1 MIESGSLSFFFF
13 FLPISVVYSISGKEI
28 HFDVVLAK
36 WQLPLGEAIHI
47 YKYQS
52 SGISHQITPL
62 RVEKQNNELQQ
73 EEADTSLC
81 MENAQPARHCSQ
93 LPYVKRQISSSQYGN
108 PDTQGTKHGLS
119 MNFSWIHTYA

>member
-1 MIESGSLSFFFF
+1 MIESGSLSFF

-28 HFDVVLAK
+28 HFDVILAK

-62 RVEKQNNELQQ
+62 RVEERNNELQQ
-73 EEADTSLC
+73 EEAGTSLC
-81 MENAQPARHCSQ
+81 MENECSAGQALFPAPLCQ
-93 LPYVKRQISSSQYGN
+93 QQISSPQDVN
-108 PDTQGTKHGLS
+108 PNTQGPKHGLS
-119 MNFSWIHTYA
+119 MNFSWIHTHA